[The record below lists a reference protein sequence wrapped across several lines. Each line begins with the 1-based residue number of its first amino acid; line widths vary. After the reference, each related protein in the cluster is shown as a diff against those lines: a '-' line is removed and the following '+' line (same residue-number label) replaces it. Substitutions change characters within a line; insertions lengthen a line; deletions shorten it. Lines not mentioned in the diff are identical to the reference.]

1 MSYNY
6 MDWRK
11 YFHIIQS
18 LTRKDTSEFENVK
31 RKGVIK
37 LISTL
42 GEKGKCQMS
51 TWSQG
56 LLIEK
61 VIVQFETYKQGML

>member
-18 LTRKDTSEFENVK
+18 LTRKGMSEFENEK

-51 TWSQG
+51 T
-56 LLIEK
+56 
-61 VIVQFETYKQGML
+61 

>member
-18 LTRKDTSEFENVK
+18 LTRKDTSEFENEK

-51 TWSQG
+51 T
-56 LLIEK
+56 
-61 VIVQFETYKQGML
+61 